1 MSVPA
6 TTTAIDRRLREL
18 LDEYGA
24 PDLCL
29 AEVLCDRHPPDAVA
43 FTVVDENLAARDLT
57 YGELAIRSRRLA
69 SALAARGV
77 VPGDRV
83 ATLMPKSADL
93 VVAMLAIWRCGAAYV
108 PLFTAFAAPAVAM
121 RLDAS
126 DVRVVIVDAG
136 QRAKL
141 GPTDRTVIVAGGPGH
156 ASDVAFEDAIAN
168 HDPQARPARLGGNG
182 PFVRLF
188 TSGTTGDPKAVV
200 IPARALAAFVA
211 YQEIGLDVRAGDVFW
226 NAADPG
232 WAYGLYYAICA
243 PLATGR
249 RSLLLAAPFSADLTF
264 RVLATFGVTN
274 FAAAPTVYRA
284 LRNAGGAPDTLKLR
298 ACSSA
303 GEPLNADLVT
313 WGRSALGVP
322 INDQYGQTEL
332 GMVVVNA
339 HAPAAAA
346 PLRPG
351 SMGHAMPGFSVAILA
366 ESSDDIVAAGEPGR
380 VAVDLHASPLMWFE
394 RYADAPE
401 RTAERFVGT
410 RWYLTGDAGRM
421 DADGYV
427 FFSSRDDD
435 VIIMAGYRIGPF
447 EIESV
452 LLEHPAVAESAVVG
466 VPDDLRGEVVEA
478 FVVLRP
484 GVEATTALATD
495 LQQHVKERFA
505 AHAYPRRVHFV
516 PELPKTPSGKIQ
528 RFLLR
533 EMRRQASG
541 GAEPNATPS

>member
-1 MSVPA
+1 MSVP
-6 TTTAIDRRLREL
+6 TSTTAIDRRLREL
-18 LDEYGA
+18 LAAYGS
-24 PDLCL
+24 PNFCL
-29 AEVLCDRHPPDAVA
+29 AEALCDRHPPDAIA
-43 FTVVDENLAARDLT
+43 FTIVDEHLAARDLT
-57 YGELAIRSRRLA
+57 YGELALRSRRLA
-69 SALAARGV
+69 SALVAHGV
-77 VPGDRV
+77 APGDRV

-136 QRAKL
+136 QREKL
-141 GPTDRTVIVAGGPGH
+141 GATARHAIVAGGAGRPG
-156 ASDVAFEDAIAN
+156 DTDFEDEIAN
-168 HDPQARPARLGGNG
+168 HEPQAAPARLGGSG
-182 PFVRLF
+182 PFIRLF

-211 YQEIGLDVRAGDVFW
+211 YQEIGLDVRPDDVFW
-226 NAADPG
+226 NGADPG

-249 RSLLLAAPFSADLTF
+249 RSLLLAAPFSAELTF
-264 RVLATFGVTN
+264 RVLATFAVTN

-284 LRNAGGAPDTLKLR
+284 LRNAGAVPQGLTLR

-313 WGRSALGVP
+313 WARGALGVP
-322 INDQYGQTEL
+322 IHDQYGQTEL
-332 GMVVVNA
+332 GMVAINA
-339 HAPAAAA
+339 HAPAATA

-351 SMGHAMPGFSVAILA
+351 SMGHAMPGFSIAILA
-366 ESSDDIVAAGEPGR
+366 ESSDDIVATGEPGR

-394 RYADAPE
+394 TYADAPE
-401 RTAERFVGT
+401 RTAERFIGD

-484 GVEATTALATD
+484 GIEATDALATD
-495 LQQHVKERFA
+495 LQQHVKTGFA

-516 PELPKTPSGKIQ
+516 PDLPKTPSGKIQ
-528 RFLLR
+528 RFVLR
-533 EMRRQASG
+533 ESRRQASG
-541 GAEPNATPS
+541 SAGPNPPHS

>member
-6 TTTAIDRRLREL
+6 PTTSIERRLREL
-18 LDEYGA
+18 LAAYGD
-24 PDLCL
+24 PGLCL

-43 FTVVDENLAARDLT
+43 FTIAGEHLAARDLT
-57 YGELAIRSRRLA
+57 YGELALRSRRLA
-69 SALAARGV
+69 SALVARGV
-77 VPGDRV
+77 APGDRV

-141 GPTDRTVIVAGGPGH
+141 GATERHVIVAGGSGHPG
-156 ASDVAFEDAIAN
+156 DVAFEDAIAE
-168 HDPQARPARLGGNG
+168 HEPLMQPARLGGDG

-211 YQEIGLDVRAGDVFW
+211 YQEIGLDVRPDDVFW

-249 RSLLLAAPFSADLTF
+249 RSLLLAAPFSVDLTF
-264 RVLATFGVTN
+264 RVLTTFGVTN

-284 LRNAGGAPDTLKLR
+284 LRNAGGVPENLKLR
-298 ACSSA
+298 VCSSA

-313 WGRSALGVP
+313 WGREALRVP
-322 INDQYGQTEL
+322 IHDHYGQTEL
-332 GMVVVNA
+332 GMVAINA

-351 SMGHAMPGFSVAILA
+351 SMGHAMPGFSIAILA
-366 ESSDDIVAAGEPGR
+366 ESSDAIAPPGEPGR

-394 RYADAPE
+394 AYADAPE
-401 RTAERFVGT
+401 RTAQRFIAD

-421 DADGYV
+421 DAEGYV

-484 GVEATTALATD
+484 GIEATDALGAD
-495 LQQHVKERFA
+495 LQQHVKHGFA

-533 EMRRQASG
+533 ETRRQASG
-541 GAEPNATPS
+541 GAGPNAAHS